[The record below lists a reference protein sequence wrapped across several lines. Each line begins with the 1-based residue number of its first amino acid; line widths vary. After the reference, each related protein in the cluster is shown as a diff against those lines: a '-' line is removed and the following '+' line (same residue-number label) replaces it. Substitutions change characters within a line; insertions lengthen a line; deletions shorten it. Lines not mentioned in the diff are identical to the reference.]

1 MLSGE
6 LAAKNASKPMTNTIF
21 VGKVYLRFDELP
33 STNDH
38 ARELLAKSKPP
49 EGTVIRAASQSAGRG
64 QYGSRWVSEPGAN
77 LTLSVIFY
85 PRFLP
90 VAAQFRLSEAVA
102 LAVRD
107 TVDGGRWTVDRPP
120 STVHRPPSTVRRPP
134 STVHRPPST
143 PEASG
148 STVQIK
154 WPNDIYIS
162 GRKTAGIL
170 IQNSLSGNYLQ
181 SSVVGIGLNV
191 NQLQFPESAP
201 NATSLAL
208 ATGAPFDLEAVA
220 ETILVQIER
229 RYLQLKSGAVAV
241 LRDEYHEHLLGRGEE
256 RQFIDKHGRSL
267 TGTIQGV
274 SDDGRLILHT
284 AGGPA
289 FFAVKEIQML

>member
-1 MLSGE
+1 MLFAQ
-6 LAAKNASKPMTNTIF
+6 LAAKNATKPMTNTIF

-49 EGTVIRAASQSAGRG
+49 DGTVIRAASQSAGRG
-64 QYGSRWVSEPGAN
+64 QYGSHWISEPGAN

-107 TVDGGRWTVDRPP
+107 TVEGQP
-120 STVHRPPSTVRRPP
+120 STVDGPLPTVR
-134 STVHRPPST
+134 
-143 PEASG
+143 
-148 STVQIK
+148 IK
-154 WPNDIYIS
+154 WPHDIYI
-162 GRKTAGIL
+162 GARKTAGIL
-170 IQNSLSGNYLQ
+170 IQNSLNDNHLQ

-208 ATGAPFDLEAVA
+208 AAGAPFDLEAVA
-220 ETILVQIER
+220 ETLLIQIER
-229 RYLQLKSGAVAV
+229 RYLQLKSGAIAT
-241 LRDEYHEHLLGRGEE
+241 LRDEYQAHLLGRGEE
-256 RQFIDKHGRSL
+256 RQFIDKHGQQL
-267 TGTIQGV
+267 AGTIQGV
-274 SDDGRLILHT
+274 SEDGRLILDT
-284 AGGPA
+284 AGGEA
-289 FFAVKEIQML
+289 LFDVKAIQLL